1 MHGHISH
8 VSIIGASLAATV
20 FFLVSV
26 FGVIFVI
33 RKRRRKHSLMSNGN
47 TTELRDKF
55 PDHGTFTA
63 PPMQEI
69 DANSLYGTLEVPNT
83 GIMELRDGMS
93 ILELEDSPKPIRHEL
108 MANQDP
114 TGHTMIQD
122 QSSRKRFA
130 VYVSTERSRETWP
143 LIGTSSDKPGVETIV
158 SASTIRKVP
167 DLNQSLSPTPISE
180 SPQIWPVV
188 AGFNR
193 HPSTSGPGVQIG
205 SNTAS
210 TVNSISVKVDEVS
223 TRTTLVH
230 VSKALGR
237 NDHIPSS
244 PTFMDIEITIPPGE
258 QRALAMDTSPSYD
271 EDIIESYNFF

>member
-1 MHGHISH
+1 M
-8 VSIIGASLAATV
+8 SIIGASLGATV
-20 FFLVSV
+20 FFLVSF

-33 RKRRRKHSLMSNGN
+33 RKRRQKHSLISKGN
-47 TTELRDKF
+47 TTELRDK
-55 PDHGTFTA
+55 PPEHGTFTV
-63 PPMQEI
+63 PTMQEI

-83 GIMELRDGMS
+83 GIMELRDGIS

-122 QSSRKRFA
+122 HSLRKRFA
-130 VYVSTERSRETWP
+130 IYVSTGRSRETWP

-158 SASTIRKVP
+158 SASTMRKVP
-167 DLNQSLSPTPISE
+167 DLNQSLPPTPISE

-193 HPSTSGPGVQIG
+193 RPSTSGRGVQIG

-210 TVNSISVKVDEVS
+210 TVNSISGKVDEVS

-237 NDHIPSS
+237 SDHIPLS

-258 QRALAMDTSPSYD
+258 QRALTMDTSPSYE